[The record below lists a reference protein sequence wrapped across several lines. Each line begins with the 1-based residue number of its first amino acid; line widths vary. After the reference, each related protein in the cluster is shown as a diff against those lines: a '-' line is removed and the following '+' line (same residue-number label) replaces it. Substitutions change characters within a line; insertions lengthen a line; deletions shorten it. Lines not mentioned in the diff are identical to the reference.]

1 MTDRFCGDEWCLGS
15 GHTFMLGRVVY
26 RCAREARRPEKPIS
40 RELKR
45 MHAETAIS
53 DALPTHQAVIR
64 FGPADGVPLNFQ
76 PPYEITVHG
85 PAAFVA
91 RIVASAA
98 DAFEEDAQ
106 R

>member
-1 MTDRFCGDEWCLGS
+1 MAQPVIQDD
-15 GHTFMLGRVVY
+15 V
-26 RCAREARRPEKPIS
+26 
-40 RELKR
+40 
-45 MHAETAIS
+45 
-53 DALPTHQAVIR
+53 LPQYQASIR
-64 FGPADGVPLNFQ
+64 FGPGDGVPLDFK

-91 RIVASAA
+91 RIIASAA